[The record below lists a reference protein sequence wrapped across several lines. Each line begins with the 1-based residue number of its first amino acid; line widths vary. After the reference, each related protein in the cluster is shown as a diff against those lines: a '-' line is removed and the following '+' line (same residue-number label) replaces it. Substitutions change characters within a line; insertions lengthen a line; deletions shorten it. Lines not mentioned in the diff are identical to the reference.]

1 VRLLFALLLIT
12 TAAWPAKVVSLRTVP
27 AQVSLKGARASQQFL
42 AMAKYADGT
51 ERDVTEE
58 AEWRLSKPALAKF
71 ISPARVAPSADGDLT
86 LTAILSGNQAKSTL
100 KIEDAAVTQPVSFR
114 REIAGILTRRGCNS
128 ATCHGGVK
136 GQGGLKLSAGALYP
150 ADDYEW
156 IAKGGGYQVLTAEV
170 KGERIPRINLADPDK
185 SLLLLKPTGATPH
198 GGGKR
203 FAADSEDYHTTL
215 EWIRN
220 GAPYST
226 GDSAAGSGA
235 EAKLSRLELF
245 PSMAMVPLE
254 AQQRLLVTA
263 HFSDGH
269 VEDYSHQAL
278 YTVNDGEVAVVSAD
292 GVIGAKRRGETSVLV
307 RAAGQVASVGVG
319 VIGPP
324 VPDYP
329 SIPRDNFIDEYV
341 FEKLRK
347 FQIIPSGL
355 AGDSEFL
362 RRVCLD
368 LTGTLPP
375 PNRVLDFLASSD
387 PRKRENAI
395 DALIASP
402 EFVDYW
408 TFRFADLFRVSI
420 FGNGLSPKW
429 MAEYWEWIRANI
441 ESNRPY
447 DEVARE
453 RIAVEGYKPPSRHF
467 LPYNQIPT
475 PADAMAEEVR
485 VFMGRRLDCAQCH
498 NHPYENWSQD
508 QFWGMAAFFSR
519 MFRMGQVVVDHPTSM
534 DLGTKDVGGSMD
546 LLHPRTK
553 AVVKPALLDNS
564 PLHMPS
570 NTTGDGS
577 PRKELA
583 RWMTSHPYFAE
594 AAVNRIWG
602 YFFARGIVDPVD
614 DFRSTNPAT
623 HPELLAALAADF
635 RGHGYNL
642 RRLMKT
648 IVSSR
653 TYQLSHRPNATNRED
668 VTNYSRSLSRGL
680 DAEVLL
686 DAVADVTGIPET
698 FSTAITEGATLGQA
712 PAGTRAIQLRDPDTF
727 FSRFLELYGRSNRG
741 AVPERNN
748 KANLSQAMHV
758 LAGATYVDR
767 LSLPTGRL
775 AKLLQSGA
783 TDERIVSEFYL
794 AALSRPPAVDEV
806 QELKTILA
814 QRGDRETGL
823 RELVW
828 ALISSRE
835 FAENH

>member
-1 VRLLFALLLIT
+1 MRLLFALLLIT
-12 TAAWPAKVVSLRTVP
+12 NAAWPAKVVSLRTVP
-27 AQVSLKGARASQQFL
+27 AQALLKGARASQQFL
-42 AMAKYADGT
+42 AIAKYSDGA
-51 ERDVTEE
+51 ERDVTAEV
-58 AEWRLSKPALAKF
+58 EWRLSKPALAKF
-71 ISPARVAPSADGDLT
+71 ISPARVAPSADGNLT
-86 LTAILSGNQAKSTL
+86 LTAVLSGSQAKSTL
-100 KIEDAAVTQPVSFR
+100 KIEDAAATQPVSFR
-114 REIAGILTRRGCNS
+114 REIAGILTKRGCNS
-128 ATCHGGVK
+128 AICHGGVK
-136 GQGGLKLSAGALYP
+136 GQGGLKLSANALYP

-156 IAKGGGYQVLTAEV
+156 ITKGGGYQVLTAEV
-170 KGERIPRINLADPDK
+170 KGERIPRINLANPDK

-203 FAADSEDYHTTL
+203 FDADSEDYNTIL
-215 EWIRN
+215 GWIRS

-226 GDSAAGSGA
+226 GDAA
-235 EAKLSRLELF
+235 EARLSRLELF
-245 PSMAMVPLE
+245 PSMVIMPLE
-254 AQQRLLVTA
+254 AEHRLLVTA

-269 VEDYSHQAL
+269 VEDYTHQAL
-278 YTVNDGEVAVVSAD
+278 YTMNDGEVARVSSGGVVS
-292 GVIGAKRRGETSVLV
+292 AKRRGETAILV

-319 VIGPP
+319 VTGPP
-324 VPDYP
+324 VQDYP
-329 SIPRDNFIDEYV
+329 KIPRDNFIDNYV
-341 FEKLRK
+341 FEKLRN
-347 FQIIPSGL
+347 FQMIPSGL

-368 LTGTLPP
+368 LTGALPP
-375 PNRVLDFLASSD
+375 PQRVRDFLASAD
-387 PRKRENAI
+387 PRKRENVI

-447 DEVARE
+447 DQVARE

-467 LPYNQIPT
+467 LPYNQIGT

-519 MFRMGQVVVDHPTSM
+519 MFRMGQVVVDHPTNM
-534 DLGTKDVGGSMD
+534 DLGAKDVGGSME

-564 PLHMPS
+564 PLNVTPEG
-570 NTTGDGS
+570 N

-583 RWMTSHPYFAE
+583 RWITSHPYFAE
-594 AAVNRIWG
+594 AAVNRMWG

-614 DFRSTNPAT
+614 DFRSTNPPT
-623 HPELLAALAADF
+623 HPELLAALAADY

-642 RRLMKT
+642 RHLMKT

-698 FSTAITEGATLGQA
+698 FSTAITDGATVGQA

-758 LAGATYVDR
+758 LAGGTYVDR
-767 LSLPTGRL
+767 LSRPNGRL

-783 TDERIVSEFYL
+783 TDEKIISEFYL
-794 AALSRPPAVDEV
+794 AALSRPPADEEV
-806 QELKTILA
+806 QELKAILT
-814 QRGDRETGL
+814 QRGDREGGL
-823 RELVW
+823 REFVW

>member
-1 VRLLFALLLIT
+1 VRLLFALLFIANAVWS
-12 TAAWPAKVVSLRTVP
+12 AARVVSLRTVP
-27 AQVSLKGARASQQFL
+27 AQARLQGARATQQFL
-42 AMAKYADGT
+42 AIAKYSDET
-51 ERDVTEE
+51 ERDVTAEV
-58 AEWRLSKPALAKF
+58 EWRLSNPALAKL
-71 ISPARVAPSADGDLT
+71 ISLGRVAPSADGSLT
-86 LTAILSGNQAKSTL
+86 LTAVLSGNQAKSTI
-100 KIEDAAVTQPVSFR
+100 KIENAAATQPVTFR
-114 REIAGILTRRGCNS
+114 REISSILTKRGCNS

-136 GQGGLKLSAGALYP
+136 GQGGLKLSSNALYP

-156 IAKGGGYQVLTAEV
+156 ITKGGGYQVLTAEV
-170 KGERIPRINLADPDK
+170 KGERIPRIDPANPEK
-185 SLLLLKPTGATPH
+185 SLLLRKPTMATPH

-203 FAADSEDYHTTL
+203 FDVDSEDYQMIL
-215 EWIRN
+215 DWIRS
-220 GAPYST
+220 GAPYRS
-226 GDSAAGSGA
+226 GDASAEPILA
-235 EAKLSRLELF
+235 RLELY
-245 PSMAMVPLE
+245 PSTAILPL
-254 AQQRLLVTA
+254 AADHRLLVTA

-269 VEDYSHQAL
+269 TEDYTHQAL
-278 YTVNDGEVAVVSAD
+278 YSVNDGEVASVSGGGVV
-292 GVIGAKRRGETSVLV
+292 IAKRRGETSILV

-329 SIPRDNFIDEYV
+329 KIARDNFIDDYV

-362 RRVCLD
+362 RRVCFD

-375 PNRVLDFLASSD
+375 PERVRDFLAASD
-387 PRKRENAI
+387 PRKREKVI

-467 LPYNQIPT
+467 LPYNQIGT
-475 PADAMAEEVR
+475 PPDAMAEEVR

-519 MFRMGQVVVDHPTSM
+519 MFRMGQIVVDHPVDM
-534 DLGTKDVGGSMD
+534 DLGTRDVGGSMD

-553 AVVKPALLDNS
+553 AVVKPALLDSS
-564 PLHMPS
+564 PLNVTPGG
-570 NTTGDGS
+570 N

-614 DFRSTNPAT
+614 DFRSTNPPT
-623 HPELLAALAADF
+623 HPELLSALAADF
-635 RGHGYNL
+635 RGHGHDL

-653 TYQLSHRPNATNRED
+653 TYQLSHQPNATNRED

-686 DAVADVTGIPET
+686 DAVAGVTGIPET
-698 FSTAITEGATLGQA
+698 FSTAITEGATVGQA

-758 LAGATYVDR
+758 LAGGTYVDR
-767 LSLPTGRL
+767 LSRPNSRL

-783 TDERIVSEFYL
+783 TDTRIFEEFYL
-794 AALSRPPAVDEV
+794 AALSRPPDGDEV
-806 QELKTILA
+806 QELKAILT
-814 QRGDRETGL
+814 QRGDREAGL
-823 RELVW
+823 REFVW